1 MASLFA
7 LISAYPI
14 ISIILALILFII
26 GFKLLKWVMWGLAIL
41 LVIVALVLIFL

>member
-14 ISIILALILFII
+14 ISIILALILFFI
-26 GFKLLKWVMWGLAIL
+26 GFKVLKWIMWGLAIL
-41 LVIVALVLIFL
+41 LVIVAFALIFL